1 MDLKDKNSD
10 KENLYKA
17 ILSLKT
23 VDECDKF
30 FDDICTV
37 KEILDLS
44 LRLKVAKLLRE
55 KVSYTDIEKLTGAS
69 SATISRIGRCV
80 NYGAGGYE
88 IVLDRLED

>member
-1 MDLKDKNSD
+1 MDLKDKNVD
-10 KENLYKA
+10 KEYLYKA
-17 ILSLKT
+17 ILSLES
-23 VDECDKF
+23 VEECDKF

>member
-1 MDLKDKNSD
+1 MDLKDKNAD
-10 KENLYKA
+10 KEYLYKA
-17 ILSLKT
+17 ILSLKDI
-23 VDECDKF
+23 DECDKF

-80 NYGAGGYE
+80 NYGAGGYG
-88 IVLDRLED
+88 IVLDRFED